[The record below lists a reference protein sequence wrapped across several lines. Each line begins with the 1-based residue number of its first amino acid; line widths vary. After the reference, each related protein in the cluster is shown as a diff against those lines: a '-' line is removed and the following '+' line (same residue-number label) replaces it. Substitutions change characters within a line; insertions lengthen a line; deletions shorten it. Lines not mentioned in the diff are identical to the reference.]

1 MIEQV
6 DRKTVKIYDLNKTI
20 NQLDLMDTYET
31 LHLIIVSYFQVH
43 KNI

>member
-20 NQLDLMDTYET
+20 NQLDLMDTCDMDR
-31 LHLIIVSYFQVH
+31 
-43 KNI
+43 

>member
-31 LHLIIVSYFQVH
+31 LYLIIVSYFQVH